1 MAFTYDLTTNRG
13 KVRLKIRD
21 TDDVDATR
29 QLFQDNEIDFFLTDA
44 GGTDLNLAAAGAL
57 DAVSANAAL
66 LAKSQKIG
74 DYTIDSKAMA
84 EAVMKVAAHY
94 RALSENAPAFD
105 YAELNLSPFSEAE
118 LIWNDVLRNQ

>member
-1 MAFTYDLTTNRG
+1 MAFTYDLSTNRG

-21 TDDVDATR
+21 TDTADATR
-29 QLFQDNEIDFFLTDA
+29 QLFDDDEIDFFITEA
-44 GGTDLNLAAAGAL
+44 SVDLNLAAAGAL

-94 RALSENAPAFD
+94 RGLSEAAPAFD

>member
-1 MAFTYDLTTNRG
+1 MAFTYVLTTDRG

-21 TDDVDATR
+21 TDTVDTTR
-29 QLFQDNEIDFFLTDA
+29 QIFQDDEIDFFLTEA

-57 DAVSANAAL
+57 DSIAANAAL
-66 LAKSQKIG
+66 LAKVQKIG
-74 DYTIDSKAMA
+74 DYTIDTKAMA

-94 RALSENAPAFD
+94 RGLSENAPAFD

-118 LIWNDVLRNQ
+118 MIWNDILRNQ